1 MILTSRIEYDINGR
15 KGAITVLTSTIIRI
29 VDLRGNINSVEGSD
43 YERGNCQIQ
52 IHGGEKRKRI
62 IRNDATAILVFHP
75 L

>member
-1 MILTSRIEYDINGR
+1 
-15 KGAITVLTSTIIRI
+15 K
-29 VDLRGNINSVEGSD
+29 GNINSVEGSD

-75 L
+75 WVRVEAGNMAPRKTYHAKEARTRMKQKWKR